1 MKLARK
7 QDNRFRQGRIST
19 GKYLRQQIRLQNA
32 LQRMVLRKVTTAFRR
47 WLNTTLYLYREFGTY
62 SNGESAGRLNEELIP
77 ALQRIYR
84 QIFETTISGN
94 VERLQKEEKAEEA
107 VVFGR
112 SVDFELLVADYFANR
127 QLVLSGI
134 SMRLA
139 TQIDR
144 IIQNG
149 RAEGLTLD
157 QIASRVQTIMGP
169 TIYARANLIAR
180 TETHNAASY
189 ANHQYYQAVSEQ
201 LDMVMKKK
209 WVSVS
214 DDRTR
219 SAHAEIQGQTRNMD
233 EDFDVGGTKMKHPG
247 DPRGGAANVINCRC
261 VVVYADERDIVSD

>member
-1 MKLARK
+1 
-7 QDNRFRQGRIST
+7 
-19 GKYLRQQIRLQNA
+19 
-32 LQRMVLRKVTTAFRR
+32 
-47 WLNTTLYLYREFGTY
+47 
-62 SNGESAGRLNEELIP
+62 
-77 ALQRIYR
+77 
-84 QIFETTISGN
+84 
-94 VERLQKEEKAEEA
+94 
-107 VVFGR
+107 
-112 SVDFELLVADYFANR
+112 
-127 QLVLSGI
+127 
-134 SMRLA
+134 MRLA

-201 LDMVMKKK
+201 LDMTMKKK